1 MSEPLEPEDDTL
13 IWSAW
18 VFLTG
23 VSTDVLNLQMQFE
36 LSTSEHFNT
45 YSFHSTDSKSYK
57 QNLKSGYYD
66 FPNFVSHL

>member
-1 MSEPLEPEDDTL
+1 MSEPLEPEEDTL

-45 YSFHSTDSKSYK
+45 YSFHSTYSKSYK
-57 QNLKSGYYD
+57 ENLKSGYYD
-66 FPNFVSHL
+66 FPNFVSYV